1 MPTPR
6 ALRNAVKRG
15 DAKKVTALLADG
27 ADVHDVDLAGRS
39 ALTWAATQGYQPVVA
54 VVLKHGADV
63 DLDDHRSF
71 FTKGKKFRQP
81 AYLATSFSVSVANVF
96 ISRSG
101 MPSKVRWTI
110 RIDPD
115 HKCKHVNLVDKSNIQ
130 GEQEYLFVP
139 YSAFTVL
146 SVAWKAGTTAE
157 LHEIELLAA
166 VDNRQEPEDLP
177 LAPWS

>member
-1 MPTPR
+1 M
-6 ALRNAVKRG
+6 LSRG
-15 DAKKVTALLADG
+15 INELCVTARGSTTAKVPTHPDDNVCFRG
-27 ADVHDVDLAGRS
+27 G
-39 ALTWAATQGYQPVVA
+39 GF
-54 VVLKHGADV
+54 
-63 DLDDHRSF
+63 LDDHRSF

-157 LHEIELLAA
+157 PHEIELLAA